1 MRTKLD
7 EKGRELLDSKPMQPP
22 VGYRRQPSL
31 AEQIRE
37 QVRLAK
43 LETQYEVAE
52 TVEEADDF
60 DIPDDPADPS
70 SPWENDTIPT
80 LKSVKERLQRL
91 EADLKAAGFTM
102 DENGDLRP
110 LEGRERPSPASADE
124 PAANPHGKAGSSE
137 PSQG

>member
-1 MRTKLD
+1 MRTRVD
-7 EKGRELLDSKPMQPP
+7 EKGRELVDSKPMQPP

-43 LETQYEVAE
+43 LELEYEVQE
-52 TVEEADDF
+52 TVDEADDF

-80 LKSVKERLQRL
+80 LKSVQERYQRL
-91 EADLKAAGFTM
+91 EADLRAYGFTV
-102 DENGDLRP
+102 DQNGDLQP
-110 LEGRERPSPASADE
+110 LQAQQTHSPASTNE
-124 PAANPHGKAGSSE
+124 PAANPHGKAGSS
-137 PSQG
+137 GA